1 MKKLN
6 INITNIISS
15 NSHPKYIAMSQPI
28 SNKELK
34 QKIAQKN
41 KANALL
47 QKMMF
52 DSGPDTGSDIGAGTN
67 NTSSCTSEKY
77 AKISVSGKGRTGTS
91 DFTKGKCCFA
101 RPCTVGWK
109 SQNQPLGKG
118 AGNRTPL

>member
-1 MKKLN
+1 
-6 INITNIISS
+6 
-15 NSHPKYIAMSQPI
+15 MSQPI

-34 QKIAQKN
+34 DKIKQKN
-41 KANALL
+41 KEKALL

-52 DSGPDTGSDIGAGTN
+52 DSGPDTVTGTGPN

-77 AKISVSGKGRTGTS
+77 VKVSVSGKGRTGTS

>member
-1 MKKLN
+1 
-6 INITNIISS
+6 
-15 NSHPKYIAMSQPI
+15 MSQPI

-34 QKIAQKN
+34 DKIKQKN
-41 KANALL
+41 KEKALL

-52 DSGPDTGSDIGAGTN
+52 TDSSESSTVQHNSSSTCTGETYV
-67 NTSSCTSEKY
+67 KV
-77 AKISVSGKGRTGTS
+77 SVSGKGRTGTS
-91 DFTKGKCCFA
+91 DFTRGKSCFA